1 MTDVSDDCD
10 RQCAYSITRHENV
23 VGTDIHLMALVN
35 DCCNRSFSDAVEQ
48 TSERECFYLDD
59 DNCQIR
65 FIYGFGENGE
75 KRVRVEEQRMCP
87 QPLRVHVIGFGLMGA
102 LVAAGLIMLL
112 IWKLATYVYD
122 KKEYRRFL
130 TDTQNAKWNTVILPT
145 LHVSRNDCVEC
156 CSDLTQESNP
166 LYVEASTTFNNPQF
180 RKYE

>member
-1 MTDVSDDCD
+1 MCPTTATVSALTPSPVMKTSSV
-10 RQCAYSITRHENV
+10 RTFTSWHWLTIV
-23 VGTDIHLMALVN
+23 VTGH
-35 DCCNRSFSDAVEQ
+35 FSDAVEQ